1 MKNSANRWHAA
12 ALAAAGLFPVAATAA
27 PSLREI
33 AESMA
38 GPQHVARLD
47 SPAHRSESGPV
58 TATAWIHGR
67 SGTGLRARR
76 LHRALR
82 VQ

>member
-47 SPAHRSESGPV
+47 GQANRSDSGPV
-58 TATAWIHGR
+58 TATSWIHRR
-67 SGTGLRARR
+67 SGPGLRP
-76 LHRALR
+76 LRACD
-82 VQ
+82 

>member
-1 MKNSANRWHAA
+1 MKNPANRWHAA
-12 ALAAAGLFPVAATAA
+12 ALAAAGLFPVVATAA

-38 GPQHVARLD
+38 GPQRVTRLD
-47 SPAHRSESGPV
+47 AQAHRPQSSPV
-58 TATAWIHGR
+58 TATTWIHGR
-67 SGTGLRARR
+67 SGPGLRTGR

>member
-1 MKNSANRWHAA
+1 MKNPANRWHAA

-47 SPAHRSESGPV
+47 GQAHRSESGPV
-58 TATAWIHGR
+58 TATTWIHGR
-67 SGTGLRARR
+67 SVPGLSAGRSGRT
-76 LHRALR
+76 LR
-82 VQ
+82 VK

>member
-12 ALAAAGLFPVAATAA
+12 ALAAVGLFPVAASTA

-38 GPQHVARLD
+38 GPGQD
-47 SPAHRSESGPV
+47 SIS
-58 TATAWIHGR
+58 TY
-67 SGTGLRARR
+67 
-76 LHRALR
+76 
-82 VQ
+82 

>member
-1 MKNSANRWHAA
+1 MKNPANRWHAA

-47 SPAHRSESGPV
+47 GQAHRSESGPV
-58 TATAWIHGR
+58 TATTWIHGR
-67 SGTGLRARR
+67 SGPGLSAGRSG
-76 LHRALR
+76 RALR